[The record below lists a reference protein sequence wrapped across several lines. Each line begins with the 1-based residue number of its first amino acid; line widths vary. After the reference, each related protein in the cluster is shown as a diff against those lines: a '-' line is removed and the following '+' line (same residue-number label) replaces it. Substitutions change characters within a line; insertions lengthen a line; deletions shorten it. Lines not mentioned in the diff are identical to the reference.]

1 MSAVDWNPDQ
11 YRKFAA
17 ERAQPFHDLLGLVQP
32 AEFRTAVDL
41 GCGPGE
47 LTAAAA
53 ATLQTKS
60 MVGIDNSPA
69 MIAAAAAHVNGGVT
83 FADGDIGQWT
93 SAGDVDLV
101 LASASL
107 QWIPDHAAVL
117 AAWTAGLAPGGQLAV
132 QVPANACM
140 PSHRAADDL
149 AHTPRYLDAF
159 EGDPPPDPVAE
170 NVLEPE
176 RYSQILFDLGFEQQ
190 HVRLQVYPHVLP
202 SSRAVVQWVRGTT
215 LTRFQKR
222 LSPEVFEEFVTDYEA
237 ALIAAVGD
245 RTPFFFPFRRILMS
259 ARLPE

>member
-32 AEFRTAVDL
+32 ADFRQAVDL

-53 ATLQTKS
+53 ATLQTRH

-69 MIAAAAAHVNGGVT
+69 MIAASAAHAKDGVT
-83 FADGDIGQWT
+83 FTDGDIGQWT

-117 AAWTAGLAPGGQLAV
+117 AAWTAGLGPGGQLAV

-140 PSHRAADDL
+140 PSHRVADEL
-149 AHTPRYLDAF
+149 AHTPGYLEAF
-159 EGDPPPDPVAE
+159 EGDPPLDPVAE

-176 RYSQILFDLGFEQQ
+176 QYSQILFDLGFEQQ

-222 LSPEVFEEFVTDYEA
+222 LSPEVFEEFVADYEA

-245 RTPFFFPFRRILMS
+245 RTPFFFPFRRILMW

>member
-1 MSAVDWNPDQ
+1 MTAVDWNPDQ

-17 ERAQPFHDLLGLVQP
+17 ERAQPFHDLVGLVQP
-32 AEFRTAVDL
+32 AEFLRAVDL

-53 ATLQTKS
+53 DTLQTAD
-60 MVGIDNSPA
+60 MLGIDNSPA
-69 MIAAAAAHVNGGVT
+69 MIAAARAHAADGLRFV
-83 FADGDIGQWT
+83 DGDIGEWT
-93 SAGDVDLV
+93 SHNDIDLV
-101 LASASL
+101 LANASL
-107 QWIPDHAAVL
+107 QWIPDHPHVL
-117 AAWTAGLAPGGQLAV
+117 EQWTAALAPGGQLAV

-140 PSHRAADDL
+140 PSHRVADDL

-159 EGDPPPDPVAE
+159 EGNPPPDPVAE

-176 RYSQILFDLGFEQQ
+176 QYSQILFDLGCEQQ

-215 LTRFQKR
+215 LTRFEKR
-222 LSPEVFEEFVTDYEA
+222 LPADLFQQFVADYES

-245 RTPFFFPFRRILMS
+245 QSPFFFPFRRILLWG
-259 ARLPE
+259 RLAK

>member
-1 MSAVDWNPDQ
+1 MTAVDWNPDQ

-17 ERAQPFHDLLGLVQP
+17 ERAQPFHDLVGLVQ
-32 AEFRTAVDL
+32 AAGLRRAVDL

-53 ATLQTKS
+53 ATLQTRE

-69 MIAAAAAHVNGGVT
+69 MIAAAAAHVNDGVT
-83 FADGDIGQWT
+83 FTDGDISRWT
-93 SAGDVDLV
+93 SARDVDLV

-107 QWIPDHAAVL
+107 QWIPDHPHVL
-117 AAWTAGLAPGGQLAV
+117 EQWTAALAPGGQLAV

-140 PSHRAADDL
+140 PSHRVADDL
-149 AHTPRYLDAF
+149 AHTRRYLDVF
-159 EGDPPPDPVAE
+159 EGNPPPDPVAD

-176 RYSQILFDLGFEQQ
+176 QYSQILFDLGYEQQ

-215 LTRFQKR
+215 LTRFEKR
-222 LSPEVFEEFVTDYEA
+222 LPADLFEQFVADYES

-245 RTPFFFPFRRILMS
+245 QSPFFFPFRRILLWG
-259 ARLPE
+259 RLPK